1 MIPFTSWSLS
11 SSSQVGYSTASYTI
25 DFTNPQL
32 PTPYIA
38 KIYDRTDSDVG
49 ISIPEIVNIVRT
61 LGTPSNTVKAT
72 NGVYAEIQMN
82 NAYDIILL
90 DTIKNN
96 VT

>member
-1 MIPFTSWSLS
+1 MIATSSWDVGVTVTS
-11 SSSQVGYSTASYTI
+11 SYVYKEAI
-25 DFTNPQL
+25 L

-49 ISIPEIVNIVRT
+49 ISIPEIVNIART
-61 LGTPSNTVKAT
+61 LGTPSNTVRAT